1 MPIDPNTF
9 PSDAVR
15 RLEAIMAALRGPDG
29 CPWDREQNHR
39 TLRANLLE
47 EAYEVLAVLDEPG
60 DLDDDRL
67 VEELGDLLLQVVFHA
82 QLASER
88 GIFDLDRVADAIS
101 DKLVRRHPHVFGDR
115 EVLDSSEVL
124 RNWEEL
130 KREENMG
137 SAIHGVPPALPAL
150 LRASRMLAKAERAGF
165 LWISEEEAR
174 AKVAEELSELQAA
187 TDPQEKTHEL
197 GDLLLA
203 LVSYAHFLG
212 VEPESALREAQ
223 DRFDQ
228 RFRRLEERLES
239 EGRSMG
245 DTAAEELLA
254 YWSGTTSGTT
264 GGTDQAGEEEEGKSS
279 AS

>member
-1 MPIDPNTF
+1 LIHPA
-9 PSDAVR
+9 SDLSSSGIHHCR
-15 RLEAIMAALRGPDG
+15 IG

-82 QLASER
+82 QLASGR
-88 GIFDLDRVADAIS
+88 GMCDLDRVADAIS